1 MLNTQLLRERIGD
14 KIYYNSPDGIFIANS
29 TGRYIDVNP
38 SACEITGYTFEELT
52 SMSLFDILH
61 PDSKDEVFN
70 VFVSLASKGKTSNE
84 FKYIKKDGSIYY
96 MQVDA
101 VKFDDDTYLGF
112 CKDTT
117 KRKLNEE
124 ACTELTIRKK
134 LEDELVKQKRQLE
147 IKNEELKAI
156 MESMSDGL
164 FMLGKDYE
172 FTFLNR
178 EGHDFFYK
186 PENKKR
192 GDSFTHTK
200 YYDMQGKELLVEEMV
215 GSRVLKGEKIKN
227 CRIKAA
233 RPDKTLYFSMSG
245 NPIYSEYGE
254 IDAAIICCRDIT
266 EQVENE
272 KLIYQQSEQ
281 LEAII
286 ENMVDGFC
294 QIDRNNNCIK
304 VNKAYRKLME
314 SVTISEFEQT
324 PKIGQ
329 ILYDENG
336 DVLYDKDIPSN
347 KLLSGESVYQQRVMS
362 KKNNI
367 NYYFDITGTPFFD
380 DNRNF
385 LYGILTSHDVTDRVQ
400 KENTIRL
407 QQEQLLKAEKEKNE
421 ALIIA
426 IEMKDEFLSI
436 ISHEFKT
443 PLTVINSAIQ
453 TMELICKDELS
464 AKGKDFL
471 KKIKQNA
478 FRQLRL
484 VNNLLDITRANA
496 GQIKIHKSS
505 VNIVSYTKSIVD
517 SVNIYALQKDLEIKF
532 IATIKKKF
540 MYLDEEKYER
550 IILNLISNAIKF
562 TPKGESIEVRL
573 SMKERRKKSNICI
586 EVIDTGVGIPKDK
599 QSLIFERFG
608 QVDSSLTR
616 QAEGTGIGLSL
627 VKKFVEAHWGEIKV
641 ESEVG
646 RGSTFTILLPIF
658 KECKKTEIIQLPEPH
673 DNRLIQSAEIEFSD
687 IYF

>member
-1 MLNTQLLRERIGD
+1 MLNTQLLKDRIGD

-38 SACEITGYTFEELT
+38 SACEITGYTFEELI
-52 SMSLFDILH
+52 SLSLFDILH
-61 PDSKDEVFN
+61 PDSKDEAFN
-70 VFVSLASKGKTSNE
+70 VFFSLASKGKTSDE
-84 FKYIKKDGSIYY
+84 FKCIKKDGSIYY
-96 MQVDA
+96 IQVDA

-124 ACTELTIRKK
+124 ACTELTIRKE

-164 FMLGKDYE
+164 FMLDKDYE
-172 FTFLNR
+172 FTYLNR
-178 EGHDFFYK
+178 EGRDFFYK

-192 GDSFTHTK
+192 GASFTHTK

-227 CRIKAA
+227 CRIKAE

-245 NPIYSEYGE
+245 NPIYNEYGE

-266 EQVENE
+266 DQVENE

-314 SVTISEFEQT
+314 SGTISESEQT
-324 PKIGQ
+324 
-329 ILYDENG
+329 LYDENG
-336 DVLYDKDIPSN
+336 DVLSDKDIPSN
-347 KLLSGESVYQQRVMS
+347 KLLRGESVYQQRVMS

-385 LYGILTSHDVTDRVQ
+385 LYGILTSYDVTDRVQ

-464 AKGKDFL
+464 IKGKDFL

-496 GQIKIHKSS
+496 GQIKTHKSS

-517 SVNIYALQKDLEIKF
+517 SVNIYALQKELEIKY

-562 TPKGESIEVRL
+562 TPKGESITVRL
-573 SMKERRKKSNICI
+573 SMKVIRKKSNICI

-627 VKKFVEAHWGEIKV
+627 VKKFVEAHGGEIKV

-646 RGSTFTILLPIF
+646 RGSTFTILLPIS
-658 KECKKTEIIQLPEPH
+658 KECKKTQLMQLPEPH

>member
-1 MLNTQLLRERIGD
+1 MLNTQLLKDRIGD
-14 KIYYNSPDGIFIANS
+14 KIYYNSPDGIFITNS

-38 SACEITGYTFEELT
+38 SACEITGYTFEELI
-52 SMSLFDILH
+52 SVSVFDILH

-70 VFVSLASKGKTSNE
+70 AFASLTSKGKVSGE

-124 ACTELTIRKK
+124 ACTELTIRKE
-134 LEDELVKQKRQLE
+134 LEEELVKQKRQLE

-172 FTFLNR
+172 FTYLNR
-178 EGHDFFYK
+178 EGRDFFYK
-186 PENKKR
+186 PENPKR

-200 YYDMQGKELLVEEMV
+200 YYDMQGKELLVQEMV

-227 CRIKAA
+227 CRIKTE

-245 NPIYSEYGE
+245 NPIYNECGE

-272 KLIYQQSEQ
+272 KLILQQSEQ

-294 QIDRNNNCIK
+294 QIDRNNDCIK
-304 VNKAYRKLME
+304 VNKAYRKLMK
-314 SVTISEFEQT
+314 SRTISEFGQT
-324 PKIGQ
+324 
-329 ILYDENG
+329 LYDENG

-385 LYGILTSHDVTDRVQ
+385 LYGILTSYDVTDRVQ

-464 AKGKDFL
+464 IKGKDFI

-517 SVNIYALQKDLEIKF
+517 SVNIYALQKELEIKY

-562 TPKGESIEVRL
+562 TPKGKSITVRL
-573 SMKERRKKSNICI
+573 SMKVIKEKSNICI

-658 KECKKTEIIQLPEPH
+658 KECKNTELIQIPEPH